1 MKMFNNKIIY
11 STMLIF
17 LLTSCG
23 GGWDSVKRGLT
34 GDKKLS
40 TDEFL
45 VKKKDPLI
53 LPPDFESLPTPTDR
67 EEAIEEISSFEK
79 ALTKATSIETIS
91 ETSESAEQSILKKI
105 PKKSTTQATSS
116 STSSLEN
123 SILKKIPKTSS
134 SQETSV
140 ASGSA
145 EQSILKKIKKK

>member
-1 MKMFNNKIIY
+1 MLRNKIIY
-11 STMLIF
+11 SITLIF

-34 GDKKLS
+34 GEKKLS

-53 LPPDFESLPTPTDR
+53 LPPDFESLPTPADR
-67 EEAIEEISSFEK
+67 QEAIEEVSSFEK
-79 ALTKATSIETIS
+79 TLTKSVENVVESKA
-91 ETSESAEQSILKKI
+91 SAEQSILKKI
-105 PKKSTTQATSS
+105 PKTSSTQGTSSTTT
-116 STSSLEN
+116 SLEK

-134 SQETSV
+134 TQGTSI

-145 EQSILKKIKKK
+145 EQSILEKIKKK

>member
-1 MKMFNNKIIY
+1 MFKNKVIYLII
-11 STMLIF
+11 LIF

-23 GGWDSVKRGLT
+23 ENLQSIKRGIT
-34 GDKKLS
+34 GEKQIS

-67 EEAIEEISSFEK
+67 EDAIEEISSFEK

-105 PKKSTTQATSS
+105 PKSSSIEQTSS
-116 STSSLEN
+116 ATSSLEK

-134 SQETSV
+134 TQDTSS
-140 ASGSA
+140 AIGSA
-145 EQSILKKIKKK
+145 EKSILQKIRKQ

>member
-1 MKMFNNKIIY
+1 MLRNKIIY
-11 STMLIF
+11 SITLIF

-34 GDKKLS
+34 GEKKLS

-53 LPPDFESLPTPTDR
+53 LPPDFESLPTPSDR
-67 EEAIEEISSFEK
+67 REAIEEVSSFEK
-79 ALTKATSIETIS
+79 TLTKSVENVFESKA
-91 ETSESAEQSILKKI
+91 SAEQSILKKI
-105 PKKSTTQATSS
+105 PKTSSTQGTSSTTT
-116 STSSLEN
+116 SLEK

-134 SQETSV
+134 TQGTSI

-145 EQSILKKIKKK
+145 EQSILEKIKKK

>member
-1 MKMFNNKIIY
+1 MLKNKIIY
-11 STMLIF
+11 SITLIF

-53 LPPDFESLPTPTDR
+53 LPPDFESLPTPSDR
-67 EEAIEEISSFEK
+67 LEAIEEVSSFEK
-79 ALTKATSIETIS
+79 TLTKSVENV
-91 ETSESAEQSILKKI
+91 SESMASTEQSILKKI
-105 PKKSTTQATSS
+105 PKESSTKATSS
-116 STSSLEN
+116 STSSLEK

-134 SQETSV
+134 TQGTSAV
-140 ASGSA
+140 SGSA
-145 EQSILKKIKKK
+145 EQSILQKIKKN

>member
-1 MKMFNNKIIY
+1 MLRNKIIY
-11 STMLIF
+11 SITLIF

-34 GDKKLS
+34 GEKKLS

-53 LPPDFESLPTPTDR
+53 LPPDFESLPTPSDR
-67 EEAIEEISSFEK
+67 REAIEEVSSFEK
-79 ALTKATSIETIS
+79 TLTKSVENVS
-91 ETSESAEQSILKKI
+91 ESKASAEQSILKKI
-105 PKKSTTQATSS
+105 PKTSSTQGTSSTTT
-116 STSSLEN
+116 SLEK

-134 SQETSV
+134 TQGTSI

-145 EQSILKKIKKK
+145 EQSILEKIKKK

>member
-1 MKMFNNKIIY
+1 
-11 STMLIF
+11 MLIF

-23 GGWDSVKRGLT
+23 GGWDSVRRGIT
-34 GDKKLS
+34 GEKQIS

-53 LPPDFESLPTPTDR
+53 LPPDFESLPTPSDR
-67 EEAIEEISSFEK
+67 REAVEEISSFERT
-79 ALTKATSIETIS
+79 LTKSVEGIS
-91 ETSESAEQSILKKI
+91 ESTDSSEQSILKKI

-145 EQSILKKIKKK
+145 EQSILKKIKKQ